1 MKESKNKSLKDQIL
15 VLALHKG
22 FLPADLLMKGRIQL
36 MKNTMFQG
44 GRKAKNTWLAGKIK
58 CGRCGYALKSSGNA
72 ASIQYLHCSKR
83 ADNETCEDCGTVR
96 TSDFQ
101 DFMFAEMVKKFQK
114 F

>member
-1 MKESKNKSLKDQIL
+1 
-15 VLALHKG
+15 
-22 FLPADLLMKGRIQL
+22 
-36 MKNTMFQG
+36 MFQG